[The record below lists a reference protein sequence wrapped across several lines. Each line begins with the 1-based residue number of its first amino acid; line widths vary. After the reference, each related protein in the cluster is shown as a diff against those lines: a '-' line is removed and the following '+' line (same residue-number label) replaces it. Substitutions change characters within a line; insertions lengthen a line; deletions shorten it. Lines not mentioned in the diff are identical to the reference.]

1 MELSA
6 VIAFAAIAFTVIAV
20 PGPDWAYALA
30 TGAHDRVVPPMV
42 SGIALG
48 YALITTVVAFG
59 VGPPI
64 TAHPLA
70 LTALTVG
77 GAAYL
82 VYHGVRV
89 LTAPAEPVSAQAGST
104 PAASTRHLPCPG
116 HQGQRPETQGP
127 ADLRVDAAAAHPT
140 HLGLAAAVQ
149 LAALGGAYALIC
161 ARVYFPL
168 GHAAGRVLGARHRAA
183 QIATRVAVATTILVG
198 PPRRQ
203 PPGAARRARL
213 TDRDQRTAAHRP
225 ADSPAGT
232 RPVHLLAALAVG
244 MLLPAQGRI
253 TGALGVRLKDGAQ
266 AALLASIAG
275 LFLVAVIALAAPS
288 ARHCVA
294 RIPDAVRRREAF
306 PRWALLAGIP
316 AAYFIFAQGVV
327 AGVSGIAL
335 FTIAFVA
342 GQTLG
347 GIGVDLWGIGPAG
360 RRHITWPRTTGSVV
374 IVAAVVLSVASGGT
388 HTGSTAT
395 VLLLLLPFTAGLG
408 NSVQTVMNGLQTAH
422 YGNFVPATLI
432 NFIVGV
438 FVLAIP
444 VTVRSIEGGGWSAP
458 PTEPW
463 LYLGGPLG
471 VLIVGQSAYLA
482 KHLGVLLTSLGLIA
496 GQLLGAL
503 AIDLIW
509 PAPHTSGFPWHE
521 LVGTLLGVT
530 GVALASLDRH
540 RRPRRSGPYARSRA
554 GFSDQD
560 RRQAVP
566 EEAAPEDHHLPHGR
580 DG

>member
-6 VIAFAAIAFTVIAV
+6 VIACAAIAFTLIAV
-20 PGPDWAYALA
+20 SSPGWACVPAA
-30 TGAHDRVVPPMV
+30 GAHDRVVLPV
-42 SGIALG
+42 VGGIAIG
-48 YALITTVVAFG
+48 YALITTLVVPGLGLLVTANSLAFS
-59 VGPPI
+59 
-64 TAHPLA
+64 
-70 LTALTVG
+70 ALTVG

-82 VYHGVRV
+82 VYTGVRV
-89 LTAPAEPVSAQAGST
+89 LTAPAEPGSTHAGSS
-104 PAASTRHLPCPG
+104 PAASARHLPGPA
-116 HQGQRPETQGP
+116 HQVQRPDPQRP
-127 ADLRVDAAAAHPT
+127 ADLPAAVHPT
-140 HLGLAAAVQ
+140 HHALAGVR
-149 LAALGGAYALIC
+149 
-161 ARVYFPL
+161 ARLHFPL
-168 GHAAGRVLGARHRAA
+168 GRAAGRVLGARDRAA
-183 QIATRVAVATTILVG
+183 QIAVKVAVATTILVG
-198 PPRRQ
+198 SPRRQ
-203 PPGAARRARL
+203 PPRTACRARL
-213 TDRDQRTAAHRP
+213 TDKGQRTTPPPAALRP
-225 ADSPAGT
+225 ADSPAGI

-253 TGALGVRLKDGAQ
+253 TGALGVRLKDGPQ

-275 LFLVAVIALAAPS
+275 LLLVAVIALAAPS
-288 ARHCVA
+288 TRRCVA
-294 RIPDAVRRREAF
+294 RIPDAVRRRAAF
-306 PRWALLAGIP
+306 PRWALLAGVP
-316 AAYFIFAQGVV
+316 AAYFIFTQGVV
-327 AGVSGIAL
+327 AGVTGIAL

-360 RRHITWPRTTGSVV
+360 RRHITWPRATGSVV
-374 IVAAVVLSVASGGT
+374 IVAAVVLSVAPGGT
-388 HTGSTAT
+388 GTGSTGT
-395 VLLLLLPFTAGLG
+395 MLLLLLPFTAGLANG
-408 NSVQTVMNGLQTAH
+408 VQTVMNGLQTAH

-438 FVLAIP
+438 LVLAIP
-444 VTVRSIEGGGWSAP
+444 VTVRSIADGGWSTP
-458 PTEPW
+458 PADPW

-509 PAPHTSGFPWHE
+509 PASLTSGFPWQE

-540 RRPRRSGPYARSRA
+540 RRRA
-554 GFSDQD
+554 GFSDHK

-566 EEAAPEDHHLPHGR
+566 EEAAPDEHHSSHGR
-580 DG
+580 ERGGR

>member
-6 VIAFAAIAFTVIAV
+6 VIACAAIAFTLIAV
-20 PGPDWAYALA
+20 PSHGWAYVVAAGARDRIVLA
-30 TGAHDRVVPPMV
+30 VV
-42 SGIALG
+42 SGIAIG
-48 YALITTVVAFG
+48 YALITTIVVPG
-59 VGPPI
+59 VGPLV
-64 TAHPLA
+64 TGHPLPFSV
-70 LTALTVG
+70 LTAG
-77 GAAYL
+77 GASYL
-82 VYHGVRV
+82 VHLGVRV
-89 LTAPAEPVSAQAGST
+89 TTAPAEPVSVHTGST
-104 PAASTRHLPCPG
+104 PAGSTRRLPGPGRQGQCPG
-116 HQGQRPETQGP
+116 PQRPP
-127 ADLRVDAAAAHPT
+127 DPPAAAHPT
-140 HLGLAAAVQ
+140 HRGSAAAVPM
-149 LAALGGAYALIC
+149 AVLGGVYVLIC
-161 ARVYFPL
+161 AGVHFPL
-168 GHAAGRVLGARHRAA
+168 GHAAGRVMGARHRVA
-183 QIATRVAVATTILVG
+183 QIAAKVAVGATILVG

-203 PPGAARRARL
+203 PPRAARRTRL
-213 TDRDQRTAAHRP
+213 TDRNQRTTPALAAQRP

-253 TGALGVRLKDGAQ
+253 TGALGVRLKDGPQ
-266 AALLASIAG
+266 AALLASTAG
-275 LFLVAVIALAAPS
+275 LLLVAVIALAVPS
-288 ARHCVA
+288 ARRCVA
-294 RIPDAVRRREAF
+294 RIPDAVRRRAAF

-327 AGVSGIAL
+327 AGVTGIAL

-347 GIGVDLWGIGPAG
+347 GIGVDVWGIGPAG

-374 IVAAVVLSVASGGT
+374 IVAAVVLSVAPGGT
-388 HTGSTAT
+388 GTGSTGT
-395 VLLLLLPFTAGLG
+395 MLLLLLPFTAGLANG
-408 NSVQTVMNGLQTAH
+408 VQTVMNGLQTAH

-438 FVLAIP
+438 LVLAVP
-444 VTVRSIEGGGWSAP
+444 VTVRSIADGDWSAP
-458 PTEPW
+458 PMEPW

-471 VLIVGQSAYLA
+471 VVIVGQSAYLA

-509 PAPHTSGFPWHE
+509 PAPHTSGFPWQE

-540 RRPRRSGPYARSRA
+540 RRRACFSGH
-554 GFSDQD
+554 G

-566 EEAAPEDHHLPHGR
+566 DEAAPDEHHRAHGR
-580 DG
+580 ERGGR

>member
-6 VIAFAAIAFTVIAV
+6 VIAFAAIAFTLIAV
-20 PGPDWAYALA
+20 SSPYRACVLA
-30 TGAHDRVVPPMV
+30 AGAHDRVVLPVV
-42 SGIALG
+42 SGIAIG
-48 YALITTVVAFG
+48 YALITTIVVPGA
-59 VGPPI
+59 GPPA

-77 GAAYL
+77 GAYLAYL
-82 VYHGVRV
+82 GVRV
-89 LTAPAEPVSAQAGST
+89 LTVPAEPASAQAGST
-104 PAASTRHLPCPG
+104 PAASTRHLPGPG
-116 HQGQRPETQGP
+116 HQGQRPEPQGP
-127 ADLRVDAAAAHPT
+127 ADLPAAGHPT
-140 HLGLAAAVQ
+140 HRGLATAVQ

-168 GHAAGRVLGARHRAA
+168 GHAAGRVLGARHRAG
-183 QIATRVAVATTILVG
+183 QIATRVAAATMILVG
-198 PPRRQ
+198 PAQRQRPR
-203 PPGAARRARL
+203 AARGARL
-213 TDRDQRTAAHRP
+213 TDTDQRTAAHRRP

-275 LFLVAVIALAAPS
+275 LLLVAVIALAAPS

-294 RIPDAVRRREAF
+294 RIPDAVRRQVAF

-408 NSVQTVMNGLQTAH
+408 NGVQTVMNGLQTAH

-444 VTVRSIEGGGWSAP
+444 VTVRSVEGGGWSAP

-503 AIDLIW
+503 AIDLVW
-509 PAPHTSGFPWHE
+509 PAPHTTGFPWHE

-540 RRPRRSGPYARSRA
+540 RRPQRSGPHARSRA
-554 GFSDQD
+554 GFSDHE

-566 EEAAPEDHHLPHGR
+566 EEAAPDDHHLSHGR
-580 DG
+580 ERRGR